1 MFGARKKPQ
10 IRVHIKVAGFIDRK
24 MTTAEFDLDVPDGTT
39 IKKLFGLIDKSG
51 QVRGKVMKKIMAL
64 PKPPTV
70 LVNGSGIDVPGELGL
85 EVVEGDEVAVMT
97 PMAGG

>member
-1 MFGARKKPQ
+1 MFGGGKKQ
-10 IRVHIKVAGFIDRK
+10 KIKVHVKVAGFVDRK
-24 MTTAEFDLDVPDGTT
+24 MTTAEFDLEAPEGTT
-39 IKKLFGLIDKSG
+39 IKKLFNLIDKSG
-51 QVRGKVMKKIMAL
+51 QVKGRVMKKIMAM

-70 LVNGSGIDVPGELGL
+70 LVNGSGIDLPDELGR